1 METQPL
7 WHATIYLPT
16 ILQMAAAMF
25 MIDVRTGLAE
35 GNVVRIQATCGGIV
49 KSHVKNVR
57 QSCDRPLLRY
67 DSCHEK
73 IDLFRVHNWVIHD
86 IA

>member
-1 METQPL
+1 
-7 WHATIYLPT
+7 
-16 ILQMAAAMF
+16 MAAVMF
-25 MIDVRTGLAE
+25 MIDAHTGLAE
-35 GNVVRIQATCGGIV
+35 VNVVRIQATCGDIV
-49 KSHVKNVR
+49 DSHVENVK